1 MDKADGFVGDNSSL
15 KRYILKLKQKSKNN
29 FLDVDEANQEFI
41 LNSLVKDFENTFLSV
56 LTQYKHIRYQN
67 SQVDFHAL
75 DGNVLKYQNFVLI
88 MIIRY
93 GETYKTDILDW
104 DDFKIAYWLGF
115 FLAKIENDK
124 SYLLNMLDV
133 CNALMY
139 ANNKKMIHNDM
150 LQKMKLIID
159 SNPKNVMKL
168 FDENHFGTCGVYF
181 AIKTLDK
188 S

>member
-1 MDKADGFVGDNSSL
+1 MLVGGSSSL
-15 KRYILKLKQKSKNN
+15 KRNILKLKQKSDNKFNK
-29 FLDVDEANQEFI
+29 LEKDEQEKV
-41 LNSLVKDFENTFLSV
+41 LSELVTDFEKTFLSV
-56 LTQYKHIRYQN
+56 VTQYKHIRYQN

-75 DGNVLKYQNFVLI
+75 DGNVLKYQTFVLI

-115 FLAKIENDK
+115 FLTKLENDK

-159 SNPKNVMKL
+159 SNSNELMKL

-188 S
+188 SC